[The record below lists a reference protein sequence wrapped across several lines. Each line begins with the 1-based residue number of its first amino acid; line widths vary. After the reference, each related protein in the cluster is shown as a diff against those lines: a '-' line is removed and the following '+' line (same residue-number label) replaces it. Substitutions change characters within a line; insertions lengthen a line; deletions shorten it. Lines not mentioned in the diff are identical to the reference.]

1 MFTTRQIA
9 AVTLTLPLLIT
20 AAVITTVDSAAVDV
34 AVDGVTS
41 LTAYDLLSSY
51 GFPIGILPKG
61 VTGYN
66 LDKSTG
72 KFSVHLNGD
81 CSFALEGSYQL
92 WYKSKFGGYI
102 ANNRLTSLYGVS
114 VKVLFLWLNIVEVVK
129 DGDNLGFS
137 VGIASASFPLDN
149 FLICPQ
155 CGRGLNCNNSGEI
168 LKIRNSHL
176 VSSV

>member
-9 AVTLTLPLLIT
+9 SVTLTLPLLIT
-20 AAVITTVDSAAVDV
+20 AAVITTVDSA

-92 WYKSKFGGYI
+92 RYKSKFGGYI
-102 ANNRLTSLYGVS
+102 ENNRLTSLYGVS

-155 CGRGLNCNNSGEI
+155 CGCGLNCNNSGEI